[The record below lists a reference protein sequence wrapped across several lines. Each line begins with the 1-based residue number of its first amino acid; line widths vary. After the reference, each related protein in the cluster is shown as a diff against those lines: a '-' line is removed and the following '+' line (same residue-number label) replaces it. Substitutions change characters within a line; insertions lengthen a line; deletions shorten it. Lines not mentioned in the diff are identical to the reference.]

1 MFLKVQKEKSIE
13 SDWDAW
19 KSTLRGRVY
28 DLMISNKLKGELIT
42 VMWLPFKSTN
52 VDNNNSIFKLLFGKY
67 EPEFGYSISIVEVL
81 CLNTSFPIQLR
92 EEQSSTLMRLYVTR
106 RTLSARFLTT
116 DCGTCRSS
124 RFRRA

>member
-1 MFLKVQKEKSIE
+1 MFLKVQREKTIE

-28 DLMISNKLKGELIT
+28 DLMISSKLKGELIT

-67 EPEFGYSISIVEVL
+67 EPEFGFSLSIVEV
-81 CLNTSFPIQLR
+81 SFG
-92 EEQSSTLMRLYVTR
+92 QS
-106 RTLSARFLTT
+106 
-116 DCGTCRSS
+116 
-124 RFRRA
+124 